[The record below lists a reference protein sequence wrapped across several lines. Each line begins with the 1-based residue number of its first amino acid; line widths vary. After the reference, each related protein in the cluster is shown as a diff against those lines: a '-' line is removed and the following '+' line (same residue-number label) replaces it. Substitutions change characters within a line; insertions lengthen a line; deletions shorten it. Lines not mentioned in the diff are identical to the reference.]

1 MLGFFAPVAAD
12 GSRVTV
18 GLDEW
23 RLVAAR
29 VAAALST
36 PLPAVMAMDWDDV
49 VLWFGEA
56 VAIGLENRVRL
67 EL

>member
-1 MLGFFAPVAAD
+1 MLGFFAPVATD
-12 GSRVTV
+12 GSRVSV
-18 GLDEW
+18 GLEEW
-23 RLVAAR
+23 RFVAAR
-29 VAAALST
+29 VAARLST

-56 VAIGLENRVRL
+56 VTIGLEDRVRI